1 VSNPKRK
8 PEVTEKKADGP
19 LVRLM
24 KEMGSKTG
32 EFAPEPRDQYVWQK
46 NNGET
51 ALDRLIGYVK
61 LHSVGRHP
69 PCAFMVHENGNP
81 YSSRQIAVGLG
92 WTHGHTQNTITA
104 GKRAGLLRQLGR
116 RGAIGLS
123 GQVPGASEE
132 RRNNGDEADKAKSP
146 VQVISLFLN
155 HGLLAHIK
163 GLSHELQKEAFLY
176 AKAFDTWAA
185 GVQARKAAEG
195 RQIVHEAQYN
205 VFPLFGYKPPPAK
218 PKKAAPK
225 LSFEEELAQVIAP
238 PVPVAFRAPSRQNEI
253 TCTGD
258 DSSPVQVTISLLIQ
272 RTTREELT
280 KGTPSASAEAEGVQP
295 VCIPGLVE
303 TPDALDSI
311 SKREIRTGQTG
322 PHVSFENKAQ
332 ERADTEAIERV
343 SSFDLTGGE
352 TQFPERSARPPQ
364 NKAVKRTTEATI
376 VRDSAETEKTQCQ
389 TKKRK
394 HA

>member
-1 VSNPKRK
+1 
-8 PEVTEKKADGP
+8 
-19 LVRLM
+19 M

-146 VQVISLFLN
+146 VQVISFFLN

-238 PVPVAFRAPSRQNEI
+238 PVPVAFRAPGAVAEI

-258 DSSPVQVTISLLIQ
+258 DSSPVQVTVSLLTSE
-272 RTTREELT
+272 TTREELT
-280 KGTPSASAEAEGVQP
+280 KGPPSASAEAEGVQP

-322 PHVSFENKAQ
+322 PHVSFENKAD

-343 SSFDLTGGE
+343 SFFDLNGGGKLSS
-352 TQFPERSARPPQ
+352 QSGPHAPPQ

-376 VRDSAETEKTQCQ
+376 VRDSAESEKTQCQ